1 MAEKR
6 LSPEEIKAR
15 LMQLNEGKKAK
26 ASTKGR
32 SARQDLKLLYIR
44 DYLHRHT
51 NKENPKSAN
60 DIIAYLDTK
69 NIQAERK
76 TIYHDIDR
84 LKSEFKEPI
93 EYNKKK
99 HGYYIAQPIF
109 SLYELQI
116 LTDCVRASEFLSSEE
131 VSSITKRIAELT
143 NIYDYKKLTTN
154 ASWLC
159 EPSARPMNSELYNVD
174 IIKRAI
180 EQNNKISFR
189 LFQYF
194 PTVDNRA
201 SNGKEYVTSYTGN
214 ETFIVSPRALIR
226 DNKKYL
232 LLIYCS
238 DSRIKEFEDCVFE
251 VGHMEDVTILPS
263 ERECFDLAQPYIV
276 DVEEIDYSEKA
287 DRLLGKTAPDTDKKA
302 WTEEDYRDMLNYMRE
317 EMNTAWEQD
326 FDILFGDDEVY
337 TIELTFKGDYAID
350 VLKKFGYDT
359 ILVPTVAPYS
369 KAIIQMR
376 LRRDFFNW
384 LFSTHGTVLVT
395 SPENIKHAY
404 FAYVSEILRRHERW
418 EMSNEELVR
427 EYFRFLSLRTQDKE
441 LYDTLIEKYTIREVD
456 DSNG

>member
-1 MAEKR
+1 MEEKR

-15 LMQLNEGKKAK
+15 LMRLNEGKKAK

-60 DIIAYLDTK
+60 DIIAYLETK

-84 LKSEFKEPI
+84 LKNEFKEPI

-131 VSSITKRIAELT
+131 VASITKRIAELT

-194 PTVDNRA
+194 PSVDNRA

-232 LLIYCS
+232 LLTYCT
-238 DSRIKEFEDCVFE
+238 DSRMKEFEDCVFE

-263 ERECFDLAQPYIV
+263 ERECFDLAQPYIR
-276 DVEEIDYSEKA
+276 DVEEIDFGEKA
-287 DRLLGKTAPDTDKKA
+287 NCLLNQTHAGTSKEKMTD
-302 WTEEDYRDMLNYMRE
+302 EDYRDILNYLRE
-317 EMNTAWEQD
+317 EMNNAWEQD
-326 FDILFGDDEVY
+326 FDILFDDDEVY

-359 ILVPTVAPYS
+359 ILIPTIAPYS
-369 KAIIQMR
+369 KAIIKIR
-376 LRRDFFNW
+376 LSRDFFNW
-384 LFSTHGTVLVT
+384 LFSTHGTVRIT
-395 SPENIKHAY
+395 SPENIQNAY
-404 FAYVSEILRRHERW
+404 LVYVSEILRQYQRW
-418 EMSNEELVR
+418 EMSNEELMK
-427 EYFRFLSLRTQDKE
+427 EYFKFLSLRTQDKE
-441 LYDTLIEKYTIREVD
+441 LYNALIEKYTIREVD
-456 DSNG
+456 VSNG